1 MRPKIDVFLIVDH
14 SLSTM
19 NIIDTIN
26 RAIKKMLEE
35 LRFSPYLSGV
45 DKYLTI
51 IQYNHH
57 SEAIVETTLVE
68 NVDPGKI
75 NLTSAGA
82 TDTGSAILKA
92 LNIGSR
98 RYQYWREEGEESW
111 HPLYFL
117 FTDGYPDA
125 GQEASREEEIAVER
139 AYTEAAMEIKRL
151 ENSGKLLFVA
161 GGFCS
166 RKSRNGANMD
176 KLRELTNYDK
186 HVIEIPDDKIDK
198 LSKFF
203 SDIIPITV
211 IHTVTSSKAQLED
224 AFLS

>member
-26 RAIKKMLEE
+26 IAIKKMLVE
-35 LRFSPYLSGV
+35 LRKSPYLSGV
-45 DKYLTI
+45 DKYLTV
-51 IQYNHH
+51 IQFNHH
-57 SEAIVETTLVE
+57 SEVIIETTLVE
-68 NVDPGKI
+68 NIDPNMI
-75 NLTSAGA
+75 NLKSAGA

-92 LNIGSR
+92 LNIGSK

-125 GQEASREEEIAVER
+125 GQEATYEEEIAVNN
-139 AYTEAAMEIKRL
+139 AYRDAAIEIKRL

-166 RKSRNGANMD
+166 RKSKNGANIE
-176 KLRELTNYDK
+176 KLKELTTFEK
-186 HVIEIPDDKIDK
+186 HVIEIPDDRIEK

-211 IHTVTSSKAQLED
+211 IHTVTSSKSQLED

>member
-14 SLSTM
+14 SLSTK

-26 RAIKKMLEE
+26 RAIRKMLDE

-51 IQYNHH
+51 IQFNHH
-57 SEAIVETTLVE
+57 SEILVETTLVE
-68 NVDPGKI
+68 NVDPNRI
-75 NLTSAGA
+75 NLVSSGA

-92 LNIGSR
+92 LDIGTR

-125 GQEASREEEIAVER
+125 GQEASREEDIAVER
-139 AYTEAAMEIKRL
+139 AYAEAAREIKRL
-151 ENSGKLLFVA
+151 ENSRKLLFVA

-166 RKSRNGANMD
+166 GRSRTGANME
-176 KLRELTNYDK
+176 KLRELTGYER
-186 HVIEIPDDKIDK
+186 HVIEIPDDNIDK